1 MASQKDMLR
10 VAEIPVDSCDSRP
23 QSGRICNE
31 PSTEKSHSTA
41 PKMAGTSSSAPDSR
55 RTPKRKRTGSPPS
68 PSLNTPPQ
76 CLRSASRSTRR
87 CVPPSSRHSSFS
99 SHHRAATVSSLT
111 PSLAPSLDDEEIRRQ
126 DLLSLH
132 RESCRLFQNNR
143 LSRFNEHN
151 EPPSSSAGT
160 HTPPRTVHTYSNI
173 STPPL
178 SPVLSGQLIDC
189 NSPVRVC
196 SVFSDAHG
204 GDPILPIQSSATVID
219 WTSPS
224 TRRREYEKIDRASS
238 GMRGFWRRVAP
249 RWCQSRDN
257 RTPFFEEGKDG
268 KGNYEGSVRRFRM
281 DLPDEPVTENKVG
294 LKLKR
299 KLVVGRIGTRRRS
312 GSA

>member
-76 CLRSASRSTRR
+76 CLRSASRSTR
-87 CVPPSSRHSSFS
+87 
-99 SHHRAATVSSLT
+99 
-111 PSLAPSLDDEEIRRQ
+111 
-126 DLLSLH
+126 
-132 RESCRLFQNNR
+132 R